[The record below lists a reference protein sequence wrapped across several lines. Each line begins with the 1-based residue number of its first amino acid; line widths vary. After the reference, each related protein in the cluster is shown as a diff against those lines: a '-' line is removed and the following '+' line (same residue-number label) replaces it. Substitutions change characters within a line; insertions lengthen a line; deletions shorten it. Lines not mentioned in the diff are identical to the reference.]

1 MLSYDHQWGW
11 GGVLTSLTSTSL
23 TLRNMYTLRML
34 SYDHQGG
41 GGGGCI
47 SVLDEHFPYV
57 TEHVA
62 LKTQQVYKIRY
73 TWAYS
78 WTWRQNAA
86 LLQSVASA
94 LPQALWHW
102 SGEKRKKL
110 EEWMS
115 PWFDSDDWII
125 IDFQRFFWPLKSKIE
140 SPRRRMQIFTL
151 ESHACQSKGMSMLQ
165 TFFDDS
171 CKYQHF
177 VSYSQKS
184 EFQIRHPYKGA
195 ESTGCLVF
203 LSVYLHIIYICLPLY
218 LFVYLSFCLSTHL
231 PLYLSTSLPLYLS
244 TYLPI
249 YLSIYLAS

>member
-1 MLSYDHQWGW
+1 MIIR
-11 GGVLTSLTSTSL
+11 GV
-23 TLRNMYTLRML
+23 
-34 SYDHQGG
+34 

-115 PWFDSDDWII
+115 PWFDSDDGII
-125 IDFQRFFWPLKSKIE
+125 IDFQRFFDPWRAKSSHRGGECKFSHLSHTPANRKECPCCKHFLTTHANTSILSLILKNQNFK
-140 SPRRRMQIFTL
+140 FVTL
-151 ESHACQSKGMSMLQ
+151 TRAPSQLVAL
-165 TFFDDS
+165 FFYLS
-171 CKYQHF
+171 IYI
-177 VSYSQKS
+177 SY
-184 EFQIRHPYKGA
+184 
-195 ESTGCLVF
+195 T
-203 LSVYLHIIYICLPLY
+203 SVYLYICL
-218 LFVYLSFCLSTHL
+218 SICLSAYL
-231 PLYLSTSLPLYLS
+231 PIYLSTSLPLYLS
-244 TYLPI
+244 TSLPIYLSTYLPI
-249 YLSIYLAS
+249 YLSI